1 MKRIVLAVIGLAVLA
16 AGFYCA
22 GQDSL
27 GPAPA
32 FSLEDLSGETL
43 ELSQFSGKVL
53 VLNFWA
59 TWCPPCRAEIPD
71 FVSSYNRLR
80 SKGLAIIGVSL
91 DRLGADELK
100 AFVAENKIS
109 YPVAFATEKIMADY
123 QPGQYIPATIVI
135 DKKGVIRDRHVGQMK
150 GRDLEKLYFQLI
162 NEK

>member
-1 MKRIVLAVIGLAVLA
+1 MKRIVLAAIGLAVLA
-16 AGFYCA
+16 AGLFCA
-22 GQDSL
+22 GQDAQ

-32 FSLEDLSGETL
+32 FSLEDLSGNTL

-59 TWCPPCRAEIPD
+59 TWCPPCQAEIPD
-71 FVSSYNRLR
+71 FVSAYNRLR
-80 SKGLAIIGVSL
+80 GKGLAIIGVSL

-100 AFVAENKIS
+100 AFVTENKMS

-135 DKKGVIRDRHVGQMK
+135 DKKGAIRKRHVGLMQGK
-150 GRDLEKLYFQLI
+150 DLEKLYFQLI